1 MKKKIYYWSPCLN
14 KVATVKATLN
24 SAISLAKYSSYYD
37 VKIINVFGEWH
48 NYKKNLQDNNV
59 DVLDLSFNYYN
70 FLPKTGY
77 VSSRL
82 SYIII
87 FLISFFP
94 LVTLIK
100 KNKPDYFVAHLIT
113 SLPLILINLFNLK
126 IKIILR
132 ISGFPKLNFFRKKL
146 WKLSESKIFQ
156 VTCPTE
162 DLHKNL
168 INLYNFRND
177 KISVLLDPV
186 INLADFVKKK
196 DKKNSD
202 IKHVKDYFIA
212 VGRLTKQKNFLYLIK
227 EFNKFVK
234 KNPEENLLIFGEG
247 ELKNRLNREIIK
259 HDLLNNIK
267 LMGYTDNI
275 YYYMKQSKA
284 FILSSL
290 WEDPGFVMIEAALC
304 NSLVISSDCKNGPK
318 EFLINGKAGMLFENN
333 TEGKLYKVLEQFK
346 NLKKLDIFKKKV
358 LAKKN
363 CSKFTMFRHYLG
375 MKKIIERH

>member
-24 SAISLAKYSSYYD
+24 SAISLAKYSNDYD

-59 DVLDLSFNYYN
+59 DVLDLSFNYYD

-77 VSSRL
+77 IRSRL

-126 IKIILR
+126 IKMILR

-168 INLYNFRND
+168 IDLNNFRKD

-196 DKKNSD
+196 DKKNLD
-202 IKHVKDYFIA
+202 IKHQKDYFIA

-234 KNPEENLLIFGEG
+234 KYPEENLLIFGEG
-247 ELKNRLNREIIK
+247 ELKNRINREIIR

-363 CSKFTMFRHYLG
+363 
-375 MKKIIERH
+375 